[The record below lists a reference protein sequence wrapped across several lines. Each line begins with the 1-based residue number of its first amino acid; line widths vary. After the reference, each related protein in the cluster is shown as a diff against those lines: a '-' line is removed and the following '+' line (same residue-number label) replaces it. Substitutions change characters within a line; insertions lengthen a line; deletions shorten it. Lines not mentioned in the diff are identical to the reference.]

1 MTDAFRDPVRS
12 MVDRDESPIDKGATY
27 SPLHVIEKDYVGTAN
42 PNLVV
47 FPSILF
53 FRARPHTRPEGEL
66 LLLPLAFCCSRTDAS
81 PAGSEESEGK

>member
-66 LLLPLAFCCSRTDAS
+66 LFLPLSYVLQSSRRK
-81 PAGSEESEGK
+81 PRWQRGK